1 MAADQQLPD
10 AARIV
15 IIGGGVGG
23 ASVAYHLSAL
33 GERDVLL
40 VERDELTSGSTF
52 HSAGLVGQL
61 RADPALTRMNMYSV
75 ELYRKL
81 QAGEHAVAWTECGG
95 IKLASSSERLQE
107 IRRQIS
113 WARTYGLP
121 LGEISVREA
130 AELFPLIST
139 DGVVGAAYLPSD
151 GCIDPSQLCNA
162 LANLARA
169 GGVRIAPRT
178 RVVGIDVEDGR
189 IRRVHTDK
197 GEIACEIVVNC
208 GGMFA
213 AEIGRMA
220 GVRIPLIPMSHQ
232 YLVTEAFLPERG
244 DPLPTLRDP
253 DLLVYFR
260 QEVNGLVMGGYE
272 RDPEAWTATV
282 GSYDAVPADFNGRLL
297 PENWPRFE
305 QIAQNSQIRVP
316 DMADIGVRM
325 IVNGP
330 EAFTPDN
337 EFCLGETEVGGFFVA
352 AGFCAHGI
360 AGAGGIGK
368 IVAEWIVEGQP
379 SLDVWHMDI
388 SRFGRDYRSPRRTLA
403 RTLESYRTYYDIAY
417 PGRQRI
423 AGRPLRTSPAY
434 PWHAANGAF
443 FGEKAGW
450 ERVDYYETNAS
461 RGDGA
466 RRPNGWAGRYWS
478 PAIAAEHVATRTMAG
493 LFDETSFA
501 KIEVSG
507 PDAATLLEWV
517 CDNRVVRGVGDVT
530 YTQALNRRGG
540 IEADFTVTRVAAEVF
555 SIVTGTAFG
564 SHDMAWLRKQA
575 RRCGARVRIEDV
587 TGRDVCYA
595 LWGPRSRKI
604 LARLTPANL
613 SNEAFRFM
621 TAQQI
626 TVADVPVR
634 ALRVTFVGELGWEL
648 YASSE
653 FGAALW
659 RDLWSAG
666 VDLGLV
672 AGGYRAID
680 SMRLEKG
687 YRVWGADITPE
698 TTPYEAGLGVCVKLG
713 KPGGFEGRDALVA
726 SQERGPE
733 RRLCTITLHDPHSV
747 VLGNEPVRIGDRIVG
762 RVTSG
767 GYGYTVDA
775 SIAYAY
781 LPVADAEPGTSVC
794 LDLFGDWID
803 GVVAAEPLF
812 DPAGSRIRAS

>member
-403 RTLESYRTYYDIAY
+403 RTLESYRTYT
-417 PGRQRI
+417 
-423 AGRPLRTSPAY
+423 TSPIRD
-434 PWHAANGAF
+434 GS
-443 FGEKAGW
+443 G
-450 ERVDYYETNAS
+450 S
-461 RGDGA
+461 RGAHCA
-466 RRPNGWAGRYWS
+466 RRPPTRGTRRTAPSSARRRAGSASTTTKRT
-478 PAIAAEHVATRTMAG
+478 PRAATALGGRTA
-493 LFDETSFA
+493 
-501 KIEVSG
+501 G
-507 PDAATLLEWV
+507 PDGTGRRRSPPSTSRPEPWPACSTRRRSPRSTSAA
-517 CDNRVVRGVGDVT
+517 R
-530 YTQALNRRGG
+530 
-540 IEADFTVTRVAAEVF
+540 
-555 SIVTGTAFG
+555 
-564 SHDMAWLRKQA
+564 MP
-575 RRCGARVRIEDV
+575 RRCSNGYAT
-587 TGRDVCYA
+587 TGWFAV
-595 LWGPRSRKI
+595 
-604 LARLTPANL
+604 
-613 SNEAFRFM
+613 
-621 TAQQI
+621 
-626 TVADVPVR
+626 
-634 ALRVTFVGELGWEL
+634 
-648 YASSE
+648 
-653 FGAALW
+653 
-659 RDLWSAG
+659 SAT
-666 VDLGLV
+666 
-672 AGGYRAID
+672 
-680 SMRLEKG
+680 SP
-687 YRVWGADITPE
+687 T
-698 TTPYEAGLGVCVKLG
+698 
-713 KPGGFEGRDALVA
+713 
-726 SQERGPE
+726 
-733 RRLCTITLHDPHSV
+733 RR
-747 VLGNEPVRIGDRIVG
+747 R
-762 RVTSG
+762 
-767 GYGYTVDA
+767 
-775 SIAYAY
+775 
-781 LPVADAEPGTSVC
+781 
-794 LDLFGDWID
+794 
-803 GVVAAEPLF
+803 
-812 DPAGSRIRAS
+812 